1 MNYKKYKHKI
11 NKIHVDVILKQ
22 NVFVAVFQIKFL
34 NANDWVDLKKLISS
48 LNLNLF
54 VCKCYY
60 LKNNVVVK
68 NIVKYDSL
76 YNGNILILY
85 SNEPLLFSLKQ
96 VFFVKNKNIIPLYF
110 FLFGRFLF
118 PFNYASLVELFSK
131 TGIVQ
136 LISLLECKKIDLLN
150 SMSASHNFLINLKR

>member
-110 FLFGRFLF
+110 FFIWSSF
-118 PFNYASLVELFSK
+118 
-131 TGIVQ
+131 
-136 LISLLECKKIDLLN
+136 IS
-150 SMSASHNFLINLKR
+150 F